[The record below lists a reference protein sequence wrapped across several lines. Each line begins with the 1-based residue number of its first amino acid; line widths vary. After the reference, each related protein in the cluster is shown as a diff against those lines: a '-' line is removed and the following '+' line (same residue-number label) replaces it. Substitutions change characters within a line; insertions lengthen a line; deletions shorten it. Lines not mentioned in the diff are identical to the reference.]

1 LRESGPGENACD
13 AGRRLGSPEL
23 CLEEAAK
30 HGLSRYVKSN
40 RRKFATKRLA
50 EGEELG
56 SNILHLETLARIWE
70 YF

>member
-1 LRESGPGENACD
+1 MLD
-13 AGRRLGSPEL
+13 ADG
-23 CLEEAAK
+23 
-30 HGLSRYVKSN
+30 
-40 RRKFATKRLA
+40 LA